1 MQYQSIDVN
10 DMHVLMHYQVSIQ
23 RPRLHYGDY
32 AAGRGVV
39 LRASIARRPAQQPT
53 AKRRR

>member
-39 LRASIARRPAQQPT
+39 LRASVARRPAQQPT